1 MYRPRLIPVLLLKDN
16 GLVKSMKFKNHKYI
30 GDPLNAVRIFNELMA
45 DEIIF
50 LDIEATKKGNL
61 INIELVKEIGEE
73 ANMPFGVGGGIKT
86 LNDIQKLIQA
96 GAEKVVICSEGINR
110 PEFIREASEN
120 FGSSTISVCIDF
132 GKSFF
137 GGMKIFSHS
146 GKKTHSISPIDFA
159 KKIEDLGAGEI
170 ILQSIEFDGM
180 MTGYN
185 RELSR
190 IIAESVTIPVTI
202 LGGAGSLEDIK
213 SVHKDFIFNG
223 YAAGSIFVYQGS
235 HRGVLINYPDVEIK
249 NNLFNIHN

>member
-16 GLVKSMKFKNHKYI
+16 GLVKSTRFKKHKYI
-30 GDPLNAVRIFNELMA
+30 GDPINAVRIFNELEA
-45 DEIIF
+45 DEIVF
-50 LDIEATKKGNL
+50 LDIDASKKGKL
-61 INIELVKEIGEE
+61 IDLQLVREIGEE
-73 ANMPFGVGGGIKT
+73 ANMPFGVGGGVKA
-86 LNDIQKLIQA
+86 LDDIQQLIQA
-96 GAEKVVICSEGINR
+96 GAEKVIICSEALQR
-110 PEFIREASEN
+110 PEFIREASDA
-120 FGSSTISVCIDF
+120 FGSSTISVCLDL
-132 GKSFF
+132 GKAFF
-137 GGMKIFSHS
+137 GGTKLFSHS
-146 GKKTHSISPIDFA
+146 GTKKHVISPLEFA
-159 KKIEDLGAGEI
+159 KQMEGFGAGEI
-170 ILQSIEFDGM
+170 IIQSIEFDGM

-249 NNLFNIHN
+249 NNLFNIHS